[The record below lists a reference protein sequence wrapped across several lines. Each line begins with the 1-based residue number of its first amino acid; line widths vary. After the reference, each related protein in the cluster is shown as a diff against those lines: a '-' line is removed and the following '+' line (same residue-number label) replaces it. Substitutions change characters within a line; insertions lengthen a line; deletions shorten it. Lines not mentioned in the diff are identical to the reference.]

1 MRLEIDALAWDRGL
15 KVASRDGR
23 YAPALTRLEP
33 QRAGPGSAHTS
44 KVKPPDKAIRS
55 PGPLHKTPRPAA
67 EPYAVPLRSTAPGS
81 AAEPPAERGQYCTPI
96 GGALPQQE
104 CYRSLIA
111 MTGLALPNRIGGAHG
126 EEDQH
131 GCTTRG
137 AGGGG

>member
-44 KVKPPDKAIRS
+44 KVKPPGKAIRS

-67 EPYAVPLRSTAPGS
+67 EPYAVSLRSTAAGS
-81 AAEPPAERGQYCTPI
+81 DDAPRNADGNAMNTSRVSVSRLRPRVGAAGSSAR
-96 GGALPQQE
+96 
-104 CYRSLIA
+104 
-111 MTGLALPNRIGGAHG
+111 
-126 EEDQH
+126 
-131 GCTTRG
+131 
-137 AGGGG
+137 